1 MFITTAYITNV
12 FAQLQLLPYT
22 RRAAHR
28 TTVDTSSLM
37 SVIKMCIRHVIG
49 SSRLNYRH

>member
-28 TTVDTSSLM
+28 TTVDTSSL
-37 SVIKMCIRHVIG
+37 SYRALWRVQYLAT
-49 SSRLNYRH
+49 SR